1 MTNWSVDPVGGFWFI
16 AGVAAL
22 LVLVLF
28 VGPRGRTLLPRRR
41 MTLIVLRGL
50 TALLLFIIM
59 LRPTLVTSLVNNVP
73 GSLLLLADSSRSM
86 SIEDSLGNQ
95 SRWDALKEALA
106 SAGDQ
111 FAELAETWDVK
122 LYKFADE
129 TEFVKRGDEGFLL
142 PDKAEGSQTAL
153 GSAIADLLDRESQQ
167 RIVAML
173 VLSDGAQRA
182 FPPRDEPPQLAV
194 ARLATDRIPL
204 YTFTFGKPSL
214 GLQSDLR
221 VDDLLV
227 NNVLFAEAPATIQ
240 ATVTAD
246 GYANQTVKVQL
257 LWENAEGVMEVVAT
271 EPLQIVANKRQYPI
285 ALTYT
290 PQTPGEFKIA
300 VAVES
305 PAGEL
310 ATTNNSQSTFVT
322 VTKGG
327 VNVLYLVGSQRV
339 GGGPGI
345 EPRFVRAALA
355 SYPDLHVRYELINYR
370 RQQFDLREQLRE
382 GKFDV
387 FLLQNVDY
395 AGLSRETWEM
405 IADEVGKGAGL
416 AMLGGFHSF
425 GPGGFRNTPMDDIL
439 PVIMGRAERQNFGEP
454 PRADMHLAGPVRMR
468 PLPFGTN
475 LHPIFQIGEDESAKL
490 DWSKLPPLDGA
501 NRFDPRGL
509 KPNAAVISEA
519 DDPQHSPLVVVGAW
533 GTGRTAAVAF
543 DTTWRWQMEG
553 HPELQERFW
562 RQLVLWLSRKDDTGG
577 EAVWARLDQRRYQR
591 GSRVEFAVGAFDEKR
606 EPIATAGFDV
616 RIEKPDGSVAMV
628 PVSPR
633 GKEFVGNF
641 DETSLPGDYRLNV
654 IASSGQAN
662 LGSAEVR
669 FTVPDRDMELDQP
682 AAEPT
687 FMASLANLTSDVGGA
702 GLAPEELPDLLE
714 RLQERFEEFEEEVS
728 TQQSLWD
735 SWPMLTAL
743 VGLLSTEWWLRKRW
757 GLV

>member
-1 MTNWSVDPVGGFWFI
+1 MTNWSVDPVGGMWVT

-22 LVLVLF
+22 LLLALF
-28 VGPRGRTLLPRRR
+28 VGPRGRSLPPRRR
-41 MTLIVLRGL
+41 MTLLILRGL
-50 TALLLFIIM
+50 TALLLLVAM
-59 LRPTLVTSLVNNVP
+59 LRPTLVTTIVNKVP

-95 SRWDALKEALA
+95 SRWDALKESLALA
-106 SAGDQ
+106 EDQ
-111 FAELAETWDVK
+111 FAELAESWDVK
-122 LYKFADE
+122 LYRFAEE
-129 TEFVKRGDEGFLL
+129 TDLVKRDDSGFQL
-142 PDKAEGSQTAL
+142 PETADGSQTAM

-182 FPPRDEPPQLAV
+182 FPPRDEPPQVAV

-204 YTFTFGKPSL
+204 YTFTYGKPSL

-221 VDDLLV
+221 IDDLLV

-257 LWENAEGVMEVVAT
+257 LWENEKGEMEVVAT
-271 EPLQIVANKRQYPI
+271 EPLQISANKRQYPVT
-285 ALTYT
+285 LTHT
-290 PQTPGEFKIA
+290 PQSPGEFKIA
-300 VAVES
+300 VAVDA

-310 ATTNNSQSTFVT
+310 ATTNNSQSSFVT
-322 VTKGG
+322 VMKGG
-327 VNVLYLVGSQRV
+327 VNVLYLVGAQRV

-345 EPRFVRAALA
+345 EPRFVRTALA
-355 SYPDLHVRYELINYR
+355 TYPDLHVRYELINYR
-370 RQQFDLREQLRE
+370 RQQYDLREQLRE
-382 GKFDV
+382 GNFDV
-387 FLLQNVDY
+387 FLVQNVDY

-405 IADEVGKGAGL
+405 VADEVGQGAGL

-454 PRADMHLAGPVRMR
+454 PRADMHLAGPVRMK
-468 PLPFGTN
+468 PLPMGTS
-475 LHPIFQIGEDESAKL
+475 LHPIFQLADEDSAKL

-509 KPNAAVISEA
+509 KPNAAVVAEA
-519 DDPQHSPLVVVGAW
+519 DDPQRSPLVVVGAW
-533 GTGRTAAVAF
+533 GNGRTAAVAF

-577 EAVWARLDQRRYQR
+577 EAVWAHLDQRRYQR
-591 GSRVEFAVGAFDEKR
+591 GSRVEFAVGASDEKR
-606 EPIATAGFDV
+606 EPIASAQFQV
-616 RIEKPDGSVAMV
+616 EIEKPDGSVATV
-628 PVSPR
+628 QVTPR
-633 GKEFVGNF
+633 GKEFVGSF
-641 DETSLPGDYRLNV
+641 DETTLPGDYRLTV
-654 IASSGQAN
+654 SATSGQDY
-662 LGSAEVR
+662 LGTTEAR
-669 FTVPDRDMELDQP
+669 FTIPDRDMELDQP

-687 FMASLANLTSDVGGA
+687 FMASLANLTSDSGGA

-743 VGLLSTEWWLRKRW
+743 VGLLSTEWFLRKRW